1 MRKKISIIVLSL
13 LIMGQIFL
21 LNHYFSAREAIYQL
35 SEKNFRQVDM
45 WDRHLKELLKDY
57 AQTEYEEEKQI
68 CFTAIRE
75 GAHTAKMSNINF
87 SPRLIELD
95 SVAQIPYDRLMSDMD
110 NGIPIDTDYYIEFF
124 DKKIEYNAY
133 FSAILGSKLN
143 TTTEISHE
151 VKNYKINIINKYIS
165 QGINVVL
172 NEKQRD
178 FLNMVFT
185 DKLNLDQYYY

>member
-1 MRKKISIIVLSL
+1 
-13 LIMGQIFL
+13 MGQIFL

-35 SEKNFRQVDM
+35 SEENFRQVDM
-45 WDRHLKELLKDY
+45 WDRHLKELLKNY
-57 AQTEYEEEKQI
+57 AQTKDEKMKEI
-68 CFTAIRE
+68 YFTAIRE
-75 GAHTAKMSNINF
+75 GAHTAKMNNINF

-95 SVAQIPYDRLMSDMD
+95 SVAQIPYDRLMSNID
-110 NGIPIDTDYYIEFF
+110 NGISIDTDYYIEFF
-124 DKKIEYNAY
+124 DKKIKYNAY
-133 FSAILGSKLN
+133 FSALLGSKLN
-143 TTTEISHE
+143 TTTEISKE

-165 QGINVVL
+165 QGIHVVL